1 MLTGE
6 LTGERIICISSI
18 DWDFNWQG
26 HQEIMGELAA
36 RGNRVLFIENTG
48 VRAPAWRDVGRV
60 WARLRNWRRGAG
72 GVRKVAENLY
82 VLSPLALPFP
92 YSRLA
97 RWLNRLL
104 FLSVLRRWITAM
116 AFDRPIVW
124 SFLPT
129 GMALDIIE
137 AVEPKLTI
145 YYCIADFRKLVR
157 DPGKI
162 ERWERR
168 MLRRAD
174 LVFAQGPELRDRCLR
189 HNAHVTIFPFGVNTR
204 RFRPEVV
211 QPLPEDLRALPRP
224 LIGYVGALHRHMDI
238 GLVETLARRRAHWSW
253 VLVGPVY
260 TDISRLEGLSNVY
273 LLGTREH
280 QALPRYIGAFD
291 VCLIPYLQSDYTQT
305 VFPTKLNE
313 YLSMGKP
320 VVSAAL
326 PEVEAFR
333 RQHGN
338 VVRTAASAEAFLR
351 EIDEALSEANGPFA
365 RERIEVASEHSWERR
380 IDAMSA
386 LIQEA
391 IARKAAALE
400 SDWGER
406 WARVYRAARQ
416 RATAIAVAV
425 LCGYVALFYTPLV
438 WWVAAPLAVAD
449 APAPADAVVVF
460 AGGVGES
467 GRPEQGYEER
477 VQYAVELYRE
487 GLVRHLVFSSGY
499 TYAVREAEVMR
510 ALAVA
515 LGVPPEAMFL
525 ETQSRNTYDNVVYTS
540 RILRERGWRSALVVS
555 SPYHMRRV
563 AMVYRKVAPD
573 LAVRLTPIPFSRFYE
588 SRGAAGRSIEPRQIR
603 AILHE
608 YAALGYYWW
617 RGYL

>member
-1 MLTGE
+1 
-6 LTGERIICISSI
+6 
-18 DWDFNWQG
+18 
-26 HQEIMGELAA
+26 
-36 RGNRVLFIENTG
+36 
-48 VRAPAWRDVGRV
+48 
-60 WARLRNWRRGAG
+60 
-72 GVRKVAENLY
+72 VRKVAENLY

-104 FLSVLRRWITAM
+104 FLSVLRRWIAAM
-116 AFDRPIVW
+116 EFARPIVW

-137 AVEPKLTI
+137 AVEPKLTV

-174 LVFAQGPELRDRCLR
+174 LVFAQGPELRDHCLR

-204 RFRPEVV
+204 RFRPEAA

-224 LIGYVGALHRHMDI
+224 LIGYVGAVHRHMDI
-238 GLVETLARRRAHWSW
+238 GLVETLARRRVDWSW

-260 TDISRLEGLSNVY
+260 TDISRLEGLPNVH
-273 LLGTREH
+273 LLGAREH

-333 RQHGN
+333 RRHGD
-338 VVRTAASAEAFLR
+338 VVRTAASPDAFLR
-351 EIDEALSEANGPFA
+351 EIDEALSEANGPFV
-365 RERIEVASEHSWERR
+365 RERIEVASEHSWARR

-386 LIQEA
+386 LMQEA

-406 WARVYRAARQ
+406 WVRVYRAARR
-416 RATAIAVAV
+416 RATTIAVAV
-425 LCGYVALFYTPLV
+425 MCGYAALFYTPLV
-438 WWVAAPLAVAD
+438 WWAAAPLKVAD
-449 APAPADAVVVF
+449 APAPADAAVVF

-477 VQYAVELYRE
+477 VQYAVALYRE
-487 GLVRHLVFSSGY
+487 GLVRRLVFSSGY

-515 LGVPPEAMFL
+515 LGMPAEAIVL
-525 ETQSRNTYDNVVYTS
+525 EMRARNTYENVVETS
-540 RILRERGWRSALVVS
+540 RLLRERGWGSALVVS

-563 AMVYRKVAPD
+563 SLVYRRAAPD
-573 LAVRLTPIPFSRFYE
+573 VTVRLTPVPFSRFYQ
-588 SRGAAGRSIEPRQIR
+588 SQATAGRSVDLRRIR

-617 RGYL
+617 KGYL